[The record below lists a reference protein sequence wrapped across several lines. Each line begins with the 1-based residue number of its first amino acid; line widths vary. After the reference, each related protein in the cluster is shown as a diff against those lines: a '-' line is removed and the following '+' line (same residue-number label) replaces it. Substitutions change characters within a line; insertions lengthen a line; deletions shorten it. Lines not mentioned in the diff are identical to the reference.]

1 MSGMRWG
8 SAVAAGLVLASGP
21 LSVAQDSAGFV
32 GVLLAPQAVELTS
45 SLEGRLLEVH
55 VAMGDAVERGQLI
68 ASIDDLSIRQE
79 LATAQAE
86 LEEARASGNEA
97 EIRLALAA
105 QLLQRREAAPE
116 VFSVEELGQAKKE
129 VELAASGLEVARA
142 RVRRQEALLLQLQ
155 DKLNQTRIVSPFAG
169 TIATR
174 YRDPG
179 MIVGTGRP
187 VARLISLGLRV
198 RFAVPVDS
206 AGVLAEG
213 ESVSVAVTS
222 LDLGIPGTI
231 DKVSSE
237 VDPASG
243 MIFCEATVEAPAGW
257 TGPPLAGRDVRVLFD
272 SSR

>member
-1 MSGMRWG
+1 MTGMRWI
-8 SAVAAGLVLASGP
+8 SAVAAVLALLAGP
-21 LSVAQDSAGFV
+21 VSVAEDSPGFV

-45 SLEGRLLEVH
+45 SLEGRLREVH

-97 EIRLALAA
+97 ETRLALAA
-105 QLLQRREAAPE
+105 ENLQRREAAPE
-116 VFSVEELGQAKKE
+116 AFSAEKLSQAEKE
-129 VELAASGLEVARA
+129 TELAEAGLEVARA

-155 DKLNQTRIVSPFAG
+155 DKLKQTRIVSPFAG

-179 MIVGTGRP
+179 MMVGAGRP
-187 VARLISLGLRV
+187 VARLISLGLHV

-206 AGVLAEG
+206 ARVLAEG
-213 ESVSVAVTS
+213 EPVSVAVTS
-222 LDLGIPGTI
+222 LDLSIPGTI

-237 VDPASG
+237 VDPASA

-257 TGPPLAGRDVRVLFD
+257 TGPPLAGRDVRVLFG